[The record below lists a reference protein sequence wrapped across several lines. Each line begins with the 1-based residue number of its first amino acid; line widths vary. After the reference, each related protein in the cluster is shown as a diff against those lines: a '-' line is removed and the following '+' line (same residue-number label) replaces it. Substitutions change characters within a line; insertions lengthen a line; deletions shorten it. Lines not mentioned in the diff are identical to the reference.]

1 MKIAFFTD
9 TYYPQLNG
17 VTIAVDN
24 FAKELRKRGHTV
36 YIFAPK
42 IKKRKSHNDQD
53 LTNLTAIKL
62 LSTESPIYIPTPTS
76 YDEYKK
82 LFKLDIDLIHAH
94 GNGIFSL
101 FGYQVARMKKVPY
114 ILTFHTLL
122 TKYTHYF
129 LKGRVIKPKVMETY
143 MRIFGNLCDRIIT
156 PSEKMKN
163 ELLRYGVKKPIQVL
177 PNFIEKDDF
186 AQVETNYLHKKLKLP
201 NDIPLLLSVGR
212 LGKEKNFEFVLDVFK
227 ELSHHDH
234 KSHLVIVGSGTDSRK
249 LKQYSEEL
257 GISKRVHF
265 TGKINK
271 KNMPAV
277 YEDAAIFVFASV
289 SEVHPM
295 VTLEACAAGLPLI
308 VAKDLAFADVVVDKK
323 NGFVLPL
330 RKEQFVEK
338 ILLLLRDTKLRKTM
352 GNYSL
357 ELIEKN
363 FPADVL
369 TEKLLGIYN
378 QVLNT
383 REEAEEKKSQQTNMA
398 TVRRLIRVTK
408 KLDKFFT

>member
-17 VTIAVDN
+17 VTISVDN

-36 YIFAPK
+36 FIFAPK
-42 IKKRKSHNDQD
+42 IKKRKSHSDED
-53 LTNLTAIKL
+53 LTNLTTIKL
-62 LSTESPIYIPTPTS
+62 LSTESPIYIPAPTT
-76 YDEYKK
+76 YNEYKK

-129 LKGRVIKPKVMETY
+129 LRGHVIKPKVMETY

-156 PSEKMKN
+156 PSEKMKK
-163 ELLRYGVKKPIQVL
+163 ELIRYGVKKPIQVI
-177 PNFIEKDDF
+177 PNFIEMDDF
-186 AQVETNYLHKKLKLP
+186 AKVNVHYLHKKLRLP
-201 NDIPLLLSVGR
+201 NETPIILSVGR
-212 LGKEKNFEFVLDVFK
+212 LGKEKNFEFVLEVFK
-227 ELSHHDH
+227 ELSHLDH
-234 KSHLVIVGSGTDSRK
+234 KSHLVIVGHGTDSRK
-249 LKQYSEEL
+249 LKQHSENL
-257 GISKRVHF
+257 GLSKRVHF

-271 KNMPAV
+271 KYMPSV
-277 YEDAAIFVFASV
+277 YKDAKLFVFASI

-308 VAKDLAFADVVVDKK
+308 VAKDLAFTDVVINKK
-323 NGFVLPL
+323 NGFMLPL
-330 RKEQFVEK
+330 QKKQFVEK
-338 ILLLLRDTKLRKTM
+338 IQLLLKDDKLREAM

-357 ELIEKN
+357 KLIEKN
-363 FPADVL
+363 FPADIL
-369 TEKLLGIYN
+369 TDKLIEIYK
-378 QVLNT
+378 QVLST
-383 REEAEEKKSQQTNMA
+383 KQEEKKFQRTNIA
-398 TVRRLIRVTK
+398 AVRRLIRITK
-408 KLDKFFT
+408 MLDKFFT